1 MRMSTPV
8 RIPKSSSSPISK
20 AGSKSSQ
27 SRSSSSCSSS
37 HSSPKSAGT
46 SSKDG
51 THRRHSRPELMSPS
65 LKSQDDYL
73 VYEILSGDSENGLGS
88 VVIIPKSSQ
97 GFSWN
102 EGNRLPPENLRSKQ
116 PLMVDVF
123 LSKYHLNNL
132 ASPKRLSSSGEYR
145 TEEGIGS
152 SGSGSSDEDFVD
164 VHEIHIEDDNME
176 CWWDD
181 LP

>member
-1 MRMSTPV
+1 MCYDWLVVIVTYQVTGRTSASFKRTTLTSAKGTASQLDNGQTVARYHNSRTLTSNAYSELSDDLKRMSTPV

-20 AGSKSSQ
+20 ASSKLSQ

-51 THRRHSRPELMSPS
+51 IHRRHSRPELMSPS

-102 EGNRLPPENLRSKQ
+102 EGNQPPPGTP
-116 PLMVDVF
+116 PL
-123 LSKYHLNNL
+123 
-132 ASPKRLSSSGEYR
+132 
-145 TEEGIGS
+145 
-152 SGSGSSDEDFVD
+152 
-164 VHEIHIEDDNME
+164 
-176 CWWDD
+176 
-181 LP
+181 